1 MLIGLHNIFSILFWY
16 KFDISNKFNKNLFIM
31 KKFKLLALALAI
43 GTGSIFAENLDKNPK
58 GELDEAYE
66 LEQLYD
72 EAFEDPDFFSKLHQE
87 NQTHSREIT
96 CTSKNLNTAAIAN
109 DNQGLEVFEAFLNDN
124 YENYLNDNRINWDMS
139 IKDDQPIKT
148 IKLSAPVVS
157 YVFKN

>member
-1 MLIGLHNIFSILFWY
+1 
-16 KFDISNKFNKNLFIM
+16 M

-43 GTGSIFAENLDKNPK
+43 GTGSIFAENLDKTPK

-66 LEQLYD
+66 FEQLYD

-96 CTSKNLNTAAIAN
+96 CTTKNLNTAAIAY
-109 DNQGLEVFEAFLNDN
+109 DNQGLEVFDAFLNDN

-139 IKDDQPIKT
+139 IKDDQSNQSIKMF
-148 IKLSAPVVS
+148 AGVES
-157 YVFKN
+157 YKCKE